1 MPVQIALKPIL
12 SRYLRLVATGI
23 FPKLRLLLALDH
35 MLTPLRFAAGIAVFL
50 LCVSFSPPLR
60 PPQPGPFL
68 SVGLQLLDNISGPI
82 QPKSIVH
89 SGKGTFFAQNMMYE
103 HSVTVYDRNLRQ
115 IHRLS
120 DEVVLSS
127 YGYTEYPESARY
139 KGAPVECAFSHKGK
153 YAWVSN
159 YSMTGPGF
167 TNPGDDDCTPG
178 GPYDPSFIYKVNAE
192 NFRLEEVVKVGSVPK
207 YLAATPDDRYILVSN
222 WCSGD
227 LSVVDTRTSREIRK
241 IFLGVYPRGIA
252 VDAGSRYAYV
262 ALMGEGK
269 IAVVRLSDFTVSY
282 IKNVGLTPR
291 HLCIEETG
299 RYLFVSLSRPGKVVK
314 YDLLKKEVKS
324 EVYTGAETRSM
335 VLAPNQQVLYV
346 VSYQGNMLL
355 KLGTSQMEVLDKIS
369 TQSKPIGVTFDAITR
384 TVWVSCY
391 SSVIQVF
398 KDFAYPET
406 PISTPTNT
414 YVTTP
419 DMHDKD
425 PFVIPLLKNPQ
436 DQLPYV
442 VRPERDVPNG
452 VRTERDAHP
461 EVTAVQTSRGTT
473 PAPAQVPPARMVA
486 SLPDGPLKVVVG
498 TFSSPDNAQR
508 ETEYLRKNG
517 FPYAN
522 SLPFGDKW
530 RVIAGAFSDR
540 AMAEAATE
548 YLRSALSRDSWILTP

>member
-1 MPVQIALKPIL
+1 
-12 SRYLRLVATGI
+12 
-23 FPKLRLLLALDH
+23 
-35 MLTPLRFAAGIAVFL
+35 MLTFLRFAAGIVVFL
-50 LCVSFSPPLR
+50 SCVSFGPPFRAAL
-60 PPQPGPFL
+60 PGV
-68 SVGLQLLDNISGPI
+68 SVSSGLQFLWNITGPI

-103 HSVTVYDRNLRQ
+103 HHVTVYDRNFRE
-115 IHRLS
+115 IHRIS

-192 NFRLEEVVKVGSVPK
+192 NFQLDEVVKVGSVPK
-207 YLAATPDDRYILVSN
+207 YLASTPDDRYILVSN

-227 LSVVDTRTSREIRK
+227 LSVVDTRSNREIRK

-282 IKNVGLTPR
+282 ISGIGNTPR
-291 HLCIEETG
+291 HLCVEETG
-299 RYLFVSLSRPGKVVK
+299 RYLFVSLSRPGKVIK
-314 YDLLKKEVKS
+314 YDLLKKEIRS

-346 VSYQGNMLL
+346 VSYQGNVLV
-355 KLGTSQMEVLDKIS
+355 KLGTSQLEVLDKIS
-369 TQSKPIGVTFDAITR
+369 TQSKPIGVTFDPITR

-391 SSVIQVF
+391 SSIIQVF
-398 KDFAYPET
+398 KDYAYPET
-406 PISTPTNT
+406 PISVPTNT

-419 DMHDKD
+419 DMHEKD
-425 PFVIPLLKNPQ
+425 PFVIPLLMAPQ
-436 DQLPYV
+436 SQLPYV
-442 VRPERDVPNG
+442 VRPERDVPGGSG
-452 VRTERDAHP
+452 VVQAEFPPA
-461 EVTAVQTSRGTT
+461 QTSRGTSST
-473 PAPAQVPPARMVA
+473 SGPVPPARMVA

-498 TFSSPDNAQR
+498 TFGSVDNAQR

-517 FPYAN
+517 FPYAS
-522 SLPFGDKW
+522 SLPYGEKW
-530 RVIAGAFSDR
+530 RVIAGAFQDR
-540 AMAEAATE
+540 AMAEAASD
-548 YLRSALSRDSWILTP
+548 YLRSVLSRDSWILTP